1 MTIIPS
7 TENVMEVT
15 SNANHTM
22 SSKWGLFFVSVTG
35 GLATVLSVISI
46 PFVSPALRKVC
57 LPYVPATTKQ
67 VDNIIKALSG
77 RKGTLIDLGSGDGRI
92 VLAAAKR
99 GFRAYGIELNPC
111 LVAYSK
117 VTALTQGLSSN
128 ASFFRGDIWKCNLA
142 NYSNVVIFGVSQ
154 MMTELEKKFRVEL
167 ETNTFIVVCRFP
179 LPNSKPLATIGHGI
193 DTVWVYKM
201 PLENIDS

>member
-1 MTIIPS
+1 MSYEVEGVASNRTIS
-7 TENVMEVT
+7 
-15 SNANHTM
+15 
-22 SSKWGLFFVSVTG
+22 SSKWGLFFLAITG
-35 GLATVLSVISI
+35 GLATVLSVICI

-67 VDNIIKALSG
+67 VDNIIKALSSG
-77 RKGTLIDLGSGDGRI
+77 GKGTLLIDLGSGDGRI

-99 GFRAYGIELNPC
+99 GFRAHGIELNPF

-128 ASFFRGDIWKCNLA
+128 ASFFRGDLWKCNLR
-142 NYSNVVIFGVSQ
+142 NYNNIVIFGVSQ
-154 MMTELEKKFRVEL
+154 MMPDLERKFSLELER
-167 ETNTFIVVCRFP
+167 NTLIVACRFP

-193 DTVWVYKM
+193 DTVWVYKV
-201 PLENIDS
+201 PLENKDS

>member
-1 MTIIPS
+1 MS
-7 TENVMEVT
+7 CELT
-15 SNANHTM
+15 SNANHTK

-35 GLATVLSVISI
+35 GLATVLSVICI

-67 VDNIIKALSG
+67 VDNIINALSG

-92 VLAAAKR
+92 VLAAAKT
-99 GFRAYGIELNPC
+99 GFRAYGVELNPF

-117 VTALTQGLSSN
+117 MTALTQGLSSN
-128 ASFFRGDIWKCNLA
+128 ASFFRGDLWKCNLA

-154 MMTELEKKFRVEL
+154 MMTELESKFRFEL
-167 ETNTFIVVCRFP
+167 ETNTFIIACRFP